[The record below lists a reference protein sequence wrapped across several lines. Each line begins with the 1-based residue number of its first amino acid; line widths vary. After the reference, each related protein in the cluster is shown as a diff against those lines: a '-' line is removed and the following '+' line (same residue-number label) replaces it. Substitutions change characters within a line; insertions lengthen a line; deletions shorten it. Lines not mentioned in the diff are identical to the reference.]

1 MEGLKTLLEKLKT
14 KKQKLDKYKPL
25 PAELIKNLSQ
35 WFNVELTYTSNAI
48 EGNTLNRTETAVVVE
63 KGLTIGGKTVKEH
76 LEALNHGIALSFV
89 EKKLI
94 SKKREQLTVDDI
106 LSIHSLILR
115 TIDDEHAGIYRT
127 VAVRIAGSP
136 VVLPNP
142 MKVPELMSNFMNWLH
157 NSTGNPVIIS
167 ADAHLKFVGIH
178 PFVDGNG
185 RTARLL
191 MNLLLMQEG
200 YPPVII
206 HPEERVRYID
216 ALEKAHLKNDP
227 DDFYKL
233 IVEVVDR
240 SLDIYLEAVEKSNL
254 KTK

>member
-1 MEGLKTLLEKLKT
+1 METLKKLLEELKT
-14 KKQKLDKYKPL
+14 KKQELDRHRPL
-25 PAELIKNLSQ
+25 PAVLIKNLSQ

-48 EGNTLNRTETAVVVE
+48 EGNTLTRSETGVVVE
-63 KGLTIGGKTVKEH
+63 KGLTVAGKTVKEH

-94 SKKREQLTVDDI
+94 CKKRNQVTLDDI
-106 LSIHSLILR
+106 LNIHGLILR
-115 TIDDEHAGIYRT
+115 TIDDENAGVYRT

-142 MKVPELMSNFMNWLH
+142 LKVPELMDDFISWLH
-157 NSTGNPVIIS
+157 NATGNPVIIS

-191 MNLLLMQEG
+191 MNVLLMQEG

-206 HPEERVRYID
+206 RPEDRVNYID
-216 ALEKAHLKNDP
+216 SLEKAYLKSDSL
-227 DDFYKL
+227 DFYEL
-233 IVEVVDR
+233 IAHAVDR
-240 SLDIYLEAVEKSNL
+240 SLDIYLESVQKSI
-254 KTK
+254 TS